1 MQFIHTPHSLASKGH
16 YSPAVIH
23 DKLVYVSGQLPI
35 DYEAGQTMPLGGI
48 EEQTAQVLKNLHD
61 ILTRCGTSREQVLRT
76 TVYIPDV
83 AYWPIVNE
91 IYAAFFGD
99 HKPARTVVPSNA
111 LHYGA
116 LIEIDAIAVVSLS

>member
-1 MQFIHTPHSLASKGH
+1 
-16 YSPAVIH
+16 
-23 DKLVYVSGQLPI
+23 
-35 DYEAGQTMPLGGI
+35 MPLGGI